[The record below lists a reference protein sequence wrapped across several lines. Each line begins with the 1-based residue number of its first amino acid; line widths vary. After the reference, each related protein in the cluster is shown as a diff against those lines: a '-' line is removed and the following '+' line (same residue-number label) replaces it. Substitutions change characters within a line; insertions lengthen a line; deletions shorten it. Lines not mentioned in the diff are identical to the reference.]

1 MRNDTRL
8 QELYS
13 LIGEK
18 HAQWAELSKAIW
30 DHPETAYRE
39 VFACEQQVKLLR
51 ELGFQVTTPYCGIET
66 AYRADY
72 GEGTPAFAWVAEYD
86 ALPKLGHGCGH
97 NLICTAAV
105 AAAYAA
111 KTLFEKHGLPGHIVL
126 LGTPAEESGGGKV
139 KMLEKN
145 GLDGIDAAMM
155 VHPSWR
161 TTPDTGSTAIRRFD
175 VEFFGKAAHA
185 AGAPELGLNALD
197 AVLLLFNAMN
207 AWRQQLPETARL
219 HGIIVNGGEA
229 PNIVP
234 DYAKCRFYLRSTD
247 ETWIEKMERRFHDMI
262 RGAELMT
269 GTGSKTSQFN
279 VPYMSR
285 KPNSEMNQVYIG
297 AAKELGLNPVIPKR
311 AGRGSSDFGD
321 FSHKVPGIHPYFGI
335 ADHEIAAHSTD
346 FAEAAGTE
354 YGLNQALKAAA
365 AMAETGVRFL
375 TDEEFRRKVK
385 TEFEAEKCQNG

>member
-1 MRNDTRL
+1 
-8 QELYS
+8 
-13 LIGEK
+13 
-18 HAQWAELSKAIW
+18 
-30 DHPETAYRE
+30 
-39 VFACEQQVKLLR
+39 
-51 ELGFQVTTPYCGIET
+51 
-66 AYRADY
+66 
-72 GEGTPAFAWVAEYD
+72 
-86 ALPKLGHGCGH
+86 
-97 NLICTAAV
+97 
-105 AAAYAA
+105 
-111 KTLFEKHGLPGHIVL
+111 
-126 LGTPAEESGGGKV
+126 
-139 KMLEKN
+139 
-145 GLDGIDAAMM
+145 
-155 VHPSWR
+155 
-161 TTPDTGSTAIRRFD
+161 
-175 VEFFGKAAHA
+175 
-185 AGAPELGLNALD
+185 
-197 AVLLLFNAMN
+197 
-207 AWRQQLPETARL
+207 
-219 HGIIVNGGEA
+219 
-229 PNIVP
+229 
-234 DYAKCRFYLRSTD
+234 
-247 ETWIEKMERRFHDMI
+247 MI